1 MQMPQ
6 SATSPRDLDALHF
19 DVDPQHFKGALS
31 QFATG
36 VTVVTTIGL
45 DGRPVGLTASSFN
58 SVSLAPPLVLWSLS
72 LRAASLPAFQ
82 LHTHYAVNVLA
93 ADQLALAR
101 RFASRD
107 ADRFAGVPFRLG
119 RGGAPVLDGCVA
131 WFECFNRSRH
141 EEGDHVIFVG
151 QVEACGYAAGQPLL
165 FHGGQLLDDAPLG
178 VTPPAGTPLP

>member
-1 MQMPQ
+1 MQKH
-6 SATSPRDLDALHF
+6 SHATSTQDAPDAIDPRHF
-19 DVDPQHFKGALS
+19 RGALS

-72 LRAASLPAFQ
+72 LRAASLPAFR

-93 ADQLALAR
+93 ADQLEVAR

-107 ADRFAGVPFRLG
+107 IDRFAGVPYRLG

-131 WFECFNRSRH
+131 WFECSNRSRH

-151 QVEACGYAAGQPLL
+151 EVEACGFTAGPPLL

-178 VTPPAGTPLP
+178 VTAGAGTPRP